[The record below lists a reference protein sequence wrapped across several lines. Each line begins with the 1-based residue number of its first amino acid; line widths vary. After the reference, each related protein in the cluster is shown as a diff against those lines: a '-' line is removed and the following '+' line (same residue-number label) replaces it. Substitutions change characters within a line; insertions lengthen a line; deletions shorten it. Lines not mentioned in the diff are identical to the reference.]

1 MIFNNELCCLVGQD
15 QPNLDKRDV
24 PLVLAEGRNA
34 IECYLGSRLAK
45 SIPKNLLTSL
55 AQLCDL

>member
-1 MIFNNELCCLVGQD
+1 MIFNNELCCFVGQD
-15 QPNLDKRDV
+15 QPNLDKRDG

-34 IECYLGSRLAK
+34 IECYLGFRLAK
-45 SIPKNLLTSL
+45 NVPKNLLTSL